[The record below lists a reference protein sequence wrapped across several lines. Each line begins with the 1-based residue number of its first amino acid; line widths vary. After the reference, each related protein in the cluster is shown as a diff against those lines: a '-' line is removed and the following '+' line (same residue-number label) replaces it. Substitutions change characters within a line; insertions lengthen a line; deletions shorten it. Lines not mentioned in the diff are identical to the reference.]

1 MKTYLDDLPD
11 GGEDF
16 DPYFVPDDWARLQY
30 GRLLWKNPEM
40 RNRLLSH
47 WQDKRHPWHARFAG
61 ERREQVEKLLRSN
74 SSDDGRIDEKLL
86 QQGSSLRA
94 VMREIPPVFGSFF

>member
-1 MKTYLDDLPD
+1 MKSYLDDLPD
-11 GGEDF
+11 GGKDF
-16 DPYFVPDDWARLQY
+16 DPYFVPNDWARLQY
-30 GRLLWKNPEM
+30 GRLLWKNPKM

-47 WQDKRHPWHARFAG
+47 WQDKRHPWHSRFAG
-61 ERREQVEKLLRSN
+61 ERRKQVEKLLLSD
-74 SSDDGRIDEKLL
+74 SSEDGEIDEKLR